1 LKEKKEK
8 LNMAK
13 KIRDDQISE
22 IEEHITFIPNYKSVM
37 ERLEKE
43 ELERQENMYRRPKK
57 GEFDGSK
64 SIDFVFEDP
73 NDLNKSLMERFLIR

>member
-1 LKEKKEK
+1 
-8 LNMAK
+8 
-13 KIRDDQISE
+13 
-22 IEEHITFIPNYKSVM
+22 M

-43 ELERQENMYRRPKK
+43 DRLREENLYHRPKK

-73 NDLNKSLMERFLIR
+73 NDINKSLMQRFLIRQ